1 VSTYGEPRNPHSS
14 SGVLRYTGV
23 DGKPTRSSNR
33 NTGTATSS
41 AAEWVPQLS
50 PFSRDASLFP
60 LPPPSECSAPLH
72 DYAVWT
78 KPTLITSSNGTAM
91 RVLSSRANKLFSL
104 HELPSVARY
113 MPLTSALPTRY
124 VGVQP
129 GGSRYGDPAAKE
141 SGSVPGT
148 LDNQG
153 KEARS

>member
-1 VSTYGEPRNPHSS
+1 HRGEKTARGTGQGRQKDPPDPEGHVSTYAESRSPHSS
-14 SGVLRYTGV
+14 SRVLRYTGV

-91 RVLSSRANKLFSL
+91 RVLGSPANKQIG
-104 HELPSVARY
+104 R
-113 MPLTSALPTRY
+113 
-124 VGVQP
+124 
-129 GGSRYGDPAAKE
+129 
-141 SGSVPGT
+141 
-148 LDNQG
+148 
-153 KEARS
+153 

>member
-1 VSTYGEPRNPHSS
+1 MSTYGEPRNPHSS

-23 DGKPTRSSNR
+23 DGKPTRTLNL
-33 NTGTATSS
+33 NTATKTLSPTG
-41 AAEWVPQLS
+41 WVPQLA

-113 MPLTSALPTRY
+113 MLLTKAVSTRY
-124 VGVQP
+124 ESIQAGRLSCGGP
-129 GGSRYGDPAAKE
+129 GRQCKQFG
-141 SGSVPGT
+141 PGT
-148 LDNQG
+148 LHNQG

>member
-23 DGKPTRSSNR
+23 DGKPTRTSNL
-33 NTGTATSS
+33 NTATKTLS
-41 AAEWVPQLS
+41 ARGWVPQLA

-78 KPTLITSSNGTAM
+78 KPTLIRSSNGTAM
-91 RVLSSRANKLFSL
+91 RVLGSPANKLLSL
-104 HELPSVARY
+104 HGLPSVARY
-113 MPLTSALPTRY
+113 MPLTKAVSTRY
-124 VGVQP
+124 ASIQAG
-129 GGSRYGDPAAKE
+129 RLRCGDPATNA
-141 SGSVPGT
+141 SSSVPGT
-148 LDNQG
+148 PHNQG